1 MSLAKGLA
9 DVSGPART
17 ILFAQSVPA
26 LVAFYRDRLGFTL
39 AYPASDHWAEFA
51 VGGTGLCL
59 HDGLPEGAPSTKR
72 VSVGWPVTD
81 LDAATEAL
89 RGAGIDVSGPNP
101 VTEGLRA
108 VEFADPEGNALFFE
122 GA

>member
-1 MSLAKGLA
+1 MTLEKGIA
-9 DVSGPART
+9 DITGPART
-17 ILFAQSVPA
+17 ILFARDQPA

-39 AYPASDHWAEFA
+39 AYPASDHWAEFT

-59 HDGLPEGAPSTKR
+59 HDGLPEGAPPTKR
-72 VSVGWPVTD
+72 ASVGWPVED
-81 LDAATEAL
+81 LDAAAEAL
-89 RGAGIDVSGPNP
+89 RAAGIKVTGPNP